1 LAFDEELHHG
11 DLLVLLPAGLLF
23 FLKRAACFIKKG
35 CTYYTLY
42 GIISDLSLS
51 SYISYQILCKLF
63 GLDIHLYL
71 YSSVQVFPR
80 MWEHEV
86 LRGNG
91 GGENK
96 RKDKGKDKG
105 KGSGGQRT
113 EGGEVDAEVD
123 AEGEVRVNL
132 TFRQVQP
139 TQSCT

>member
-1 LAFDEELHHG
+1 
-11 DLLVLLPAGLLF
+11 
-23 FLKRAACFIKKG
+23 
-35 CTYYTLY
+35 
-42 GIISDLSLS
+42 
-51 SYISYQILCKLF
+51 
-63 GLDIHLYL
+63 
-71 YSSVQVFPR
+71 

-86 LRGNG
+86 LQGNG

-96 RKDKGKDKG
+96 GKDKRKDKG

-113 EGGEVDAEVD
+113 EGGEVDTEVD